1 MYKPSD
7 KTSSD
12 PVEFW
17 YEPTVTTPH
26 LLHGSPVAGETFKT
40 PKKRPKERAA
50 ADEASTGNCILSACL
65 IVDALGYSLETIY
78 ARFGMHKIII
88 IIIIII

>member
-1 MYKPSD
+1 MFLYKPSD

-17 YEPTVTTPH
+17 YEPTVTTPR
-26 LLHGSPVAGETFKT
+26 LLQGFPVAGETFKT

-50 ADEASTGNCILSACL
+50 PDEASTGNYVLNAFIIVNAIL
-65 IVDALGYSLETIY
+65 IV
-78 ARFGMHKIII
+78 
-88 IIIIII
+88 